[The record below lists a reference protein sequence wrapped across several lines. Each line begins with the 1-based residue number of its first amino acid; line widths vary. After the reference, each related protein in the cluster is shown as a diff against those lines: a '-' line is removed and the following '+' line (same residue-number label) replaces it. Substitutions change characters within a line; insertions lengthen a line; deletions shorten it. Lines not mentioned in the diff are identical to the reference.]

1 MEVEF
6 KVESDHLSR
15 DDPAIEAAI
24 EEYTSALWPFGRRNK
39 AYRKLKERQTEL
51 LEKHGI
57 EEVTEL
63 STTLLRVT
71 GVESEEEAWE
81 VIESFMG
88 DLDQFYQEGLDL
100 EAPILEVILN
110 PEKHPH

>member
-15 DDPAIEAAI
+15 DDPAMGAAI
-24 EEYTSALWPFGRRNK
+24 AEYTSSLWPFSRRSRAHRELEEK
-39 AYRKLKERQTEL
+39 QEEL

-57 EEVTEL
+57 EEVAQLGTKIL
-63 STTLLRVT
+63 KVKD
-71 GVESEEEAWE
+71 VESEEEAWE
-81 VIESFMG
+81 VINSFKAE
-88 DLDQFYQEGLDL
+88 LDQFYREEFDL
-100 EAPILEVILN
+100 NAPMKVVLN